1 MTSAGAVRVEARHK
15 RPARSGA
22 FRVWTVLGLGCVG
35 LALASPTMAA
45 PPPGRPEPA
54 SSAGV
59 LLNPPDTGSEQLTP
73 PGPTIPAPAAE
84 PSATSPSPPTA
95 LGPAAARA
103 DVETEEPAL
112 EPVVLEG
119 GISVAVGTDQRA
131 TILGQTQSLRM
142 VIEEICRQARIELRA
157 YAAADRGYAGKLENV
172 PLTEALRSMLRSES
186 YLLGFHAG
194 TDGGPARIT
203 WMRVL
208 GGQPGANGATAI
220 PAPLAAQFATPQPS
234 QIKVAPPP
242 SERFALSTALLF
254 QAFGTYDPV
263 RRDQAQRELLDRL
276 NQPDEQRRFLAT
288 DTKQLVTMFG
298 RYRDSEQ
305 TIRRLKS
312 MSGSPE
318 VQAKFDEVLDVITAP
333 EGGPTSR

>member
-1 MTSAGAVRVEARHK
+1 MTSAGAVRVEARDE

-22 FRVWTVLGLGCVG
+22 LRVWAALGLGCVS
-35 LALASPTMAA
+35 LVFASTTMAG
-45 PPPGRPEPA
+45 PPPERPEPA
-54 SSAGV
+54 NSAGV
-59 LLNPPDTGSEQLTP
+59 LLKPPDTESDQLTP
-73 PGPTIPAPAAE
+73 SPTAPAAAAE

-95 LGPAAARA
+95 LGPAAAGP
-103 DVETEEPAL
+103 DVDAEEPAL

-119 GISVAVGTDQRA
+119 GISVAVGRDQRA

-142 VIEEICRQARIELRA
+142 VVEEICRQARIELRT

-220 PAPLAAQFATPQPS
+220 PAPVAAQFATPQPS
-234 QIKVAPPP
+234 QAKVAPPP

-263 RRDQAQRELLDRL
+263 RRDQAQRELLDRI
-276 NQPDEQRRFLAT
+276 NQPDEQRRFLTT
-288 DTKQLVTMFG
+288 DTKQLVTLFG

-312 MSGSPE
+312 MSESPE